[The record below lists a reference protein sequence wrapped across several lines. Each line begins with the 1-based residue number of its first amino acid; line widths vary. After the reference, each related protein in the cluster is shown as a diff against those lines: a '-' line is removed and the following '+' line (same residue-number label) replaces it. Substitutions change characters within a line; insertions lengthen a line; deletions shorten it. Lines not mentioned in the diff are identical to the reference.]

1 MPTRQDAV
9 KSAIEASAMQKDLVA
24 DTRRGLFPLL
34 TDSREIVKAIR
45 EKGVKIK
52 ITKFWPMTIEVKIN
66 N

>member
-9 KSAIEASAMQKDLVA
+9 KSAIEASDMQKDLLT

>member
-9 KSAIEASAMQKDLVA
+9 NTSIEASAMQKDLVK
-24 DTRRGLFPLL
+24 DTRRGLFPIL

-52 ITKFWPMTIEVKIN
+52 ITKFWPLTLEVKIN

>member
-9 KSAIEASAMQKDLVA
+9 NTSIEASAMQKDLVK
-24 DTRRGLFPLL
+24 DTRRGLFPIL

-52 ITKFWPMTIEVKIN
+52 ITKFWPLTIEVKIN

>member
-9 KSAIEASAMQKDLVA
+9 KSAIEASDMQKDLVA